1 MKKYKITL
9 TQEERE
15 ELLSITKGGMHS
27 SKKVIHSLI
36 LLNCDEGEFADK
48 VNNEEVA
55 KVLKIGPRTID
66 RLKKKFVEEG
76 FEAALEN
83 RPTTRVYERKADG
96 DVEAHLVALSC
107 SKAPEGFTRWSL
119 RLLAD
124 KMVELE
130 YVENISYETVRRVLK
145 KTNLSR
151 GK

>member
-1 MKKYKITL
+1 MIKYKVTL
-9 TQEERE
+9 TQKERE
-15 ELLSITKGGMHS
+15 ELLSITKGGTHS

-36 LLNCDEGEFADK
+36 LLNCDEGKFSEK
-48 VNNEEVA
+48 VNNEDVA

-76 FEAALEN
+76 FEAAMEN
-83 RPTTRVYERKADG
+83 RPTTRLYERKADG

-107 SKAPEGFTRWSL
+107 SKAPEGFGRWSL
-119 RLLAD
+119 RLLAE

-130 YVENISYETVRRVLK
+130 YVDNISYETVRRVLK
-145 KTNLSR
+145 KTNLNP

>member
-1 MKKYKITL
+1 MKKYKVTL
-9 TQEERE
+9 AQKERE
-15 ELLSITKGGMHS
+15 ELLAITKGGKHS
-27 SKKVIHSLI
+27 SKKVIRSLI
-36 LLNCDEGEFADK
+36 LLNCDEGKFSEK
-48 VNNEEVA
+48 VNNEDVA

-83 RPTTRVYERKADG
+83 RPTKRVYKRKADG

-130 YVENISYETVRRVLK
+130 FVDDISYETVRRILK
-145 KTNLSR
+145 KTNLSL

>member
-1 MKKYKITL
+1 MKKYKVTL
-9 TQEERE
+9 TQKERE
-15 ELLSITKGGMHS
+15 ELLAITKGGKHS
-27 SKKVIHSLI
+27 SKKVIRSLI
-36 LLNCDEGEFADK
+36 LLNCDEGKFSEK
-48 VNNEEVA
+48 VNNEDVA

-83 RPTTRVYERKADG
+83 RPTTRIYKRKADG

-130 YVENISYETVRRVLK
+130 FVDDISYETVRRILK
-145 KTNLSR
+145 KTNLSP